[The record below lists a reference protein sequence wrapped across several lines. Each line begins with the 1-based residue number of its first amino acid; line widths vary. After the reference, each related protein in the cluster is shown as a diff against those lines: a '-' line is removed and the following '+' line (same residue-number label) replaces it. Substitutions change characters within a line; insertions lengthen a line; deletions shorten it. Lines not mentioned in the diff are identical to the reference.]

1 MTEGYV
7 IECRKT
13 FNKYFD
19 ILREHGGMYDDNG
32 NQSMRC
38 ISIDV
43 VLIYHNPEINGY
55 NSDLSTRKLKLIY
68 PKGNSMI
75 DGLLLIRDEHLRND
89 LL

>member
-32 NQSMRC
+32 KP
-38 ISIDV
+38 IDEMYINEV
-43 VLIYHNPEINGY
+43 VLVNHNPDINEYNVEVSIKKIEIV
-55 NSDLSTRKLKLIY
+55 Y
-68 PKGNSMI
+68 PKGN
-75 DGLLLIRDEHLRND
+75 
-89 LL
+89 